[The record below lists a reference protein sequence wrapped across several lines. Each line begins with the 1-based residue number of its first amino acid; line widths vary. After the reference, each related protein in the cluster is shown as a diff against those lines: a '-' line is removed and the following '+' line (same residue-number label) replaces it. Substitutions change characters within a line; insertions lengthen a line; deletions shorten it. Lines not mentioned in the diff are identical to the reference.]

1 MPQSLIHTS
10 QVTRKAKQSNS
21 TGAILSIKNYGL
33 EVILNA
39 LGLSE
44 CSLGQSIHQPT
55 GPVLV
60 AIDAENMSNKSQ
72 LRSANCQVGLAI
84 FDPHCEAISTYN
96 FVSGSIEY
104 YSKVAPRFLFGESV
118 HTEKSDIGKHV
129 KSIYPESRDTI
140 LIGHSLH
147 GELQVLKALHI
158 SLPFTCGVD
167 TQRIALEVI
176 PELTHPPSL
185 SWLGNALGV
194 PTNFRHCAGNDAHF
208 TLVALLGLA
217 CFRPRSNSQ
226 SWHKLSSSFQ
236 KLRASI
242 VDITLPV
249 GSCRED
255 MKKKEERRKCRRL
268 ENERNRELKRARRTA
283 AKEAVAGHDWSA
295 MLQET
300 DLEKPRDQVRART

>member
-55 GPVLV
+55 GPVLI

-84 FDPHCEAISTYN
+84 FDPH
-96 FVSGSIEY
+96 
-104 YSKVAPRFLFGESV
+104 
-118 HTEKSDIGKHV
+118 
-129 KSIYPESRDTI
+129 
-140 LIGHSLH
+140 
-147 GELQVLKALHI
+147 
-158 SLPFTCGVD
+158 
-167 TQRIALEVI
+167 
-176 PELTHPPSL
+176 
-185 SWLGNALGV
+185 WLGNALGV

-268 ENERNRELKRARRTA
+268 ENERNRELKRALRTA